1 MDAQDKTQPGRRGRK
16 PKTRG
21 AGEPPLT
28 AVDKAY
34 QGMRDLILSYDIR
47 PGERLNELE
56 LASRIGVSRTPLRE
70 ALNRLVAE
78 RLLSF
83 EPSHGFAC
91 PELRLEDIIALYEYR
106 VLLETTGI
114 RLAVARAT
122 DAEIEDLV
130 GFWRAASQDVDA
142 KPTEQLIADDEELH
156 VRVIALSHNKELV
169 YALKYVN
176 ARIHFIRWANL
187 LGDEAHAESY
197 RQHMH
202 LLEVLR
208 NRDPDEAERTIRGII
223 ERRTEEI
230 VDILKEGAAKL
241 YIA

>member
-1 MDAQDKTQPGRRGRK
+1 MKAQDRTQPVRRGRK
-16 PKTRG
+16 PKPQDG
-21 AGEPPLT
+21 APPVT

-34 QGMRDLILSYDIR
+34 RGMRALLLSYDIR

-83 EPSHGFAC
+83 EPSIGFAS
-91 PELRLEDIIALYEYR
+91 PELRLEDITALYEYR

-122 DAEIEDLV
+122 DAEIADLV
-130 GFWRAASQDVDA
+130 TFWREASQDIASKQV
-142 KPTEQLIADDEELH
+142 EQLIADDEDFHL
-156 VRVIALSHNKELV
+156 RLIALSHNRELV
-169 YALKYVN
+169 FALQNVN
-176 ARIHFIRWANL
+176 ARIHVIRWVNF
-187 LGDEAHAESY
+187 LGDEVHAESY
-197 RQHMH
+197 RQHMD
-202 LLEVLR
+202 LLDVLAQ
-208 NRDPDEAERTIRGII
+208 RDPEAAERTIRAII

-230 VDILKEGAAKL
+230 LEILKEGAAKL
-241 YIA
+241 YIS